1 MNYFNTKIVE
11 RHEHRTELMNS
22 QAEHANFCMSLKSIM
37 DDVALAWYGEMK
49 RSNIC
54 YDV

>member
-1 MNYFNTKIVE
+1 MNYFNTDIV
-11 RHEHRTELMNS
+11 RNHEHRTELMNS
-22 QAEHANFCMSLKSIM
+22 RAEHASFMMSLTTIM
-37 DDVALAWYGEMK
+37 DDVAMAWYENVK

>member
-1 MNYFNTKIVE
+1 MNYYNTRIVE

-22 QAEHANFCMSLKSIM
+22 RAEHANFCMSLTAIM
-37 DDVALAWYGEMK
+37 DDVDMAWYENMK

>member
-1 MNYFNTKIVE
+1 MNYYNTQIVQ

-22 QAEHANFCMSLKSIM
+22 QAEHASFMMSLTTIM
-37 DDVALAWYGEMK
+37 DDVAMTWYENMK
-49 RSNIC
+49 RGNIC